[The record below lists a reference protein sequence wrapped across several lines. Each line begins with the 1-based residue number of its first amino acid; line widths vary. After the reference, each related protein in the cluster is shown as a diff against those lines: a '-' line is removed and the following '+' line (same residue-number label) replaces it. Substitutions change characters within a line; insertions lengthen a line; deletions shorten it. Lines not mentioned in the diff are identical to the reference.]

1 MSDED
6 ADLAAAIALS
16 MADAAHTTQEPRQ
29 GKMARHVI
37 DADNSCLF
45 NSIAYALEGRATD
58 KAPTLR
64 ETVAA
69 IILSSPDVWTEVVLG
84 KSPEEY
90 ADWIQSPEHWG
101 GGIELAVLSDH
112 YEAEIA
118 AFDCQSL
125 RVDIFGEGKSY
136 QQRALLIYDGIHYD
150 VLVREPLPG
159 DTEEVA
165 LFSVADATALEEARQ
180 IAKEANS
187 KRNFTDTANFTLRC
201 LVCQKGL
208 VGQTDAVQH
217 AQATG
222 HTNFAEYSRFC

>member
-1 MSDED
+1 
-6 ADLAAAIALS
+6 LAAAIALS
-16 MADAAHTTQEPRQ
+16 MADVAEKPRQ
-29 GKMARHVI
+29 GRMTRHVI

-90 ADWIQSPEHWG
+90 ADWIQDPEHWG

-125 RVDIFGEGKSY
+125 RVDIFGEGKGY

-150 VLVREPLPG
+150 VLVREALPG
-159 DTEEVA
+159 DPEEVA
-165 LFSVADATALEEARQ
+165 LFGVADAAALEEARQ
-180 IAKEANS
+180 IAKAIG
-187 KRNFTDTANFTLRC
+187 DMALWDLTALMDVETKVL
-201 LVCQKGL
+201 
-208 VGQTDAVQH
+208 
-217 AQATG
+217 
-222 HTNFAEYSRFC
+222 